1 MIKFDDITKDN
12 IKEHNPN
19 WPKIPD
25 HSYRILIIGRSGSG
39 KTNALFFNLISQEQD
54 IDKIYLYAKD
64 PNEAKYQLLMNKR
77 EGLELKHFNDSK
89 LNPIVTKLFI
99 RGRKVNVSVTSIM
112 QSYFAIPQSLR
123 SNSSIL
129 LLWKQRRTSANSF

>member
-1 MIKFDDITKDN
+1 MIKFDDITKEN

>member
-1 MIKFDDITKDN
+1 
-12 IKEHNPN
+12 
-19 WPKIPD
+19 
-25 HSYRILIIGRSGSG
+25 
-39 KTNALFFNLISQEQD
+39 
-54 IDKIYLYAKD
+54 
-64 PNEAKYQLLMNKR
+64 MNKR

>member
-1 MIKFDDITKDN
+1 MIKFDDITKEN

-64 PNEAKYQLLMNKR
+64 PNEAKYQLLMNKH

-99 RGRKVNVSVTSIM
+99 RDRKLNVSVTSIM